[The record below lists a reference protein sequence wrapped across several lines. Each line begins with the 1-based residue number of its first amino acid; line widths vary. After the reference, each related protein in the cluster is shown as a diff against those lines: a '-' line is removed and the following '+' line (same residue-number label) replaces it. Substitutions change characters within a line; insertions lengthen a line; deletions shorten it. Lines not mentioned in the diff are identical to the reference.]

1 MNPYQA
7 VILITLLIRYALT
20 VSEWVSARRSGPE
33 LPDEVRDVYDP
44 DKYSKSRDY
53 LNATTG
59 FHVVSETFGLVVLLL
74 FWFTGG
80 FNTLD
85 RIVRGWNLGSVPTG
99 ILYIGI
105 LSLASMALGLPS
117 SIYSTFVIEE
127 QFGFNRTSARTFIAD
142 RMKGLALMSVL
153 GIPLLALVL
162 WFFDRSGALAWLY
175 CWLIATI
182 LSVILQFIAPVWIM
196 PLFNKFTPLPDG
208 DLKNAIAGYANK
220 VRFAFREIFV
230 VDSSKRTSKTNAYFT
245 GFGKN
250 KRIALFDTLVQ
261 GSTNEEIVAILAH
274 EVGHYK
280 KKHIVVGMIIGFLN
294 SGLIFFLLSLFI
306 GNRGLFDAFMM
317 KDLSSYAGLLF
328 FGMLYEPIS
337 FILSIPL
344 NALSRHNEFQA
355 DRYAVHTTSDRE
367 VLVSALKKLYA
378 TNLGN
383 LNPHRLFVILHYS
396 HPPLVERIQAIRK

>member
-7 VILITLLIRYALT
+7 VILITLMVRYVLT
-20 VSEWVSARRSGPE
+20 VSEWISARRSGPE

-85 RIVRGWNLGSVPTG
+85 RIVREWNLGSVPTG

-127 QFGFNRTSARTFIAD
+127 QFGFNRTSTRTFIAD
-142 RMKGLALMSVL
+142 RMKGLALMCVL

-175 CWLIATI
+175 CWLIATV

-261 GSTNEEIVAILAH
+261 GSTIEEIVAILAH

-280 KKHIVVGMIIGFLN
+280 KKHIVVGMVLGFLN

-306 GNRGLFDAFMM
+306 GNRRLFDAFMM
-317 KDLSSYAGLLF
+317 QDISSYAGLLF

-337 FILSIPL
+337 FLLSIPL
-344 NALSRHNEFQA
+344 NALSRHNEFQS
-355 DRYAVHTTSDRE
+355 DRYAVETTPDRE